1 MKSLLTLLS
10 CFTLANVTQ
19 GLDSMKAP
27 VEPGNMKT
35 IFNGKDLTGWD
46 GDSRLWSVEQGV
58 IRGETTKDK
67 KANGNTFLIWQ
78 GGRTKDFDLRIS
90 FKVSTQNNSGIQYR

>member
-1 MKSLLTLLS
+1 
-10 CFTLANVTQ
+10 
-19 GLDSMKAP
+19 MKAP
-27 VEPGNMKT
+27 VEPGNMKHCWL
-35 IFNGKDLTGWD
+35 NGKDLTGWD

-90 FKVSTQNNSGIQYR
+90 FKVSTQNNSRAFNTVKAHNREGSKQVGSKRLST